1 MDEDPKLSGSR
12 RKKKVRKNNAKRM
25 GLSEE
30 INEFL
35 ERLWDI
41 VQRSLRAG

>member
-12 RKKKVRKNNAKRM
+12 RKKKTKKNNAKRM

-30 INEFL
+30 EINEFL
-35 ERLWDI
+35 ERL
-41 VQRSLRAG
+41 

>member
-12 RKKKVRKNNAKRM
+12 RKKKARKNNAKRM

-30 INEFL
+30 EINDFL

-41 VQRSLRAG
+41 V